1 MRRRDSSC
9 GAFCI
14 FPNKFNLDDL
24 SRSRDWP
31 VTRATVLSAVYPR
44 ADYGCTVA
52 TVYYEYIVD
61 GKKVRRGFCEAV
73 YRAGA
78 GRTIGRLG
86 RVGHACA
93 LVSGSA
99 SGVRGDLLQRCDGR
113 RFSLKERERVP
124 SGDKMQNRKFGF
136 YLRFTVI
143 AALGTIIASSVAS
156 GQVADRPWMN
166 PKLSPEERADMVLKQ
181 MTLDEKLAL
190 LHGNG
195 MAHAPQWQMPLTY
208 LANGG
213 AGYVE
218 GVKRLGIPALLISDA
233 GYGVRDSG
241 ANGRY
246 STAMPSSLGAA
257 ASWDQDSAC
266 EFGTVIGQEL
276 RAQGFNMTLGGGV
289 DLAREPRNGRSFEY
303 AGEDPLL
310 AGTVVGN
317 LMKCE
322 AGQHVVGDI
331 KHYVMNDQET
341 ARFFVNA
348 VISKRAMQESD
359 LLAFHIAISIA
370 NPGAVMC
377 SYNRINGE
385 FGCENSY
392 TLRDVL
398 EKEWGFKGFVISDW
412 GGTHSTE
419 KASAAGL
426 DQEQPMADF
435 FGPKLKEA
443 VEGGKIPLSE
453 IDEHVRRVLYAEFLS
468 GIVDDPSHLGVVDVE
483 KGFETSQRIE
493 EKSIVLLKNSP
504 TVLPID
510 RAKVHTIAII
520 GAHADVGM
528 ISGGGSA
535 QVDPPGG
542 NAIMPPGKGATIWQK
557 PVWFPTSPLKA
568 LQTKLPNAKID
579 FDPGT
584 DPKSAA
590 NLAKSADLAIVFAYQ
605 WLAEDMDVP
614 SLSLPSNQDALIEQV
629 AAANPNT
636 IVVLETG
643 TTVTMPWIDKV
654 AGVVEAWYAG
664 SSGHKALA
672 NVLVGDVNP
681 AGKLPLSFPKSEAD
695 LPHPDAPKIP
705 SESQVRAGDVAENG
719 APTANASARA
729 GYAVHYDEGPE
740 VGYKWYEAQN
750 KKLLFPFGFG
760 LSYTTYAYSGLSV
773 DSIAKTARFTIK
785 NTGAR
790 TGTEIAQVYGRLPK
804 GSDEPFKRLVGW
816 KRITLAPGE
825 SQTVTV
831 AIDDRVLKTF
841 DEEKNAW
848 NLPPGEY
855 QVLAGSSSDNTPL
868 TASLVLR

>member
-1 MRRRDSSC
+1 
-9 GAFCI
+9 
-14 FPNKFNLDDL
+14 
-24 SRSRDWP
+24 
-31 VTRATVLSAVYPR
+31 
-44 ADYGCTVA
+44 
-52 TVYYEYIVD
+52 
-61 GKKVRRGFCEAV
+61 
-73 YRAGA
+73 
-78 GRTIGRLG
+78 
-86 RVGHACA
+86 
-93 LVSGSA
+93 
-99 SGVRGDLLQRCDGR
+99 
-113 RFSLKERERVP
+113 
-124 SGDKMQNRKFGF
+124 
-136 YLRFTVI
+136 
-143 AALGTIIASSVAS
+143 
-156 GQVADRPWMN
+156 MN
-166 PKLSPEERADMVLKQ
+166 PGLAPEERAELVLKQ
-181 MTLDEKLAL
+181 LTLDEKLAL

-195 MAHAPQWQMPLTY
+195 MAHAAQWQMPLTH

-218 GVKRLGIPALLISDA
+218 GVSRLGIPPLVISDA

-246 STAMPSSLGAA
+246 STAMPSSLGATS
-257 ASWDQDSAC
+257 SWDVDSAC

-289 DLAREPRNGRSFEY
+289 DLAREPRNGRNFEY

-322 AGQHVVGDI
+322 QAQHVVGDI

-341 ARFFVNA
+341 GRFFVNS

-377 SYNRINGE
+377 SYNRINGD

-398 EKEWGFKGFVISDW
+398 KGDWGFKGFVISDW
-412 GGTHSTE
+412 SGTHSTE

-426 DQEQPMADF
+426 DQEQPMANF

-443 VEGGKIPLSE
+443 VKAGKVPLSE
-453 IDEHVRRVLYAEFLS
+453 IDDHARRVLYAEFLS
-468 GIVDDPSHLGVVDVE
+468 GIVDDPPQTGVVDVE
-483 KGFETSQRIE
+483 KGFEVSRRVE

-510 RAKVHTIAII
+510 PSKVHTIAII
-520 GAHADVGM
+520 GGHADVGM

-542 NAIMPPGKGATIWQK
+542 NAIMPPGKGATNWQDHI
-557 PVWFPTSPLKA
+557 WFPTSPLKA
-568 LQTKLPNAKID
+568 LQAKLPNTKID

-614 SLSLPSNQDALIEQV
+614 SLSLPNKQDALIEQV
-629 AAANPNT
+629 AAANPHT

-643 TTVTMPWIDKV
+643 TAVTMPWIDKV

-672 NVLVGDVNP
+672 NVLVGDVSP
-681 AGKLPLSFPKSEAD
+681 SGKLPLSFPKSEAD

-705 SESQVRAGDVAENG
+705 SENQVRAGGVADGG
-719 APTANASARA
+719 AATANAPAHA
-729 GYAVHYDEGPE
+729 GYAVHYDEGAE

-750 KKLLFPFGFG
+750 KKPLFPFGFG
-760 LSYTTYAYSGLSV
+760 LSYTTYAYSSLSV
-773 DSIAKTARFTIK
+773 DSAAKTVRFTVK
-785 NTGAR
+785 NTGERA
-790 TGTEIAQVYGRLPK
+790 GTEIAEVYATLPK
-804 GSDEPFKRLVGW
+804 GADEPYKRLAGW
-816 KRITLAPGE
+816 KRVTLAPGE
-825 SQTVTV
+825 SQSITIV
-831 AIDDRVLKTF
+831 IDDRVLQTF
-841 DEEKNAW
+841 DEGKNAW
-848 NLPPGEY
+848 SMTKGEY
-855 QVLAGSSSDNTPL
+855 QVMVGGSSDDTPL
-868 TASLVLR
+868 LASLEVR

>member
-1 MRRRDSSC
+1 MTLVAILNTSRESRFNRDS
-9 GAFCI
+9 GFRLFFFFAVI
-14 FPNKFNLDDL
+14 LG
-24 SRSRDWP
+24 
-31 VTRATVLSAVYPR
+31 TLSAASV
-44 ADYGCTVA
+44 GVA
-52 TVYYEYIVD
+52 Q
-61 GKKVRRGFCEAV
+61 
-73 YRAGA
+73 
-78 GRTIGRLG
+78 
-86 RVGHACA
+86 
-93 LVSGSA
+93 S
-99 SGVRGDLLQRCDGR
+99 
-113 RFSLKERERVP
+113 
-124 SGDKMQNRKFGF
+124 
-136 YLRFTVI
+136 
-143 AALGTIIASSVAS
+143 
-156 GQVADRPWMN
+156 ADRPWMN
-166 PKLSPEERADMVLKQ
+166 PGLAPEERAELVLKQ
-181 MTLDEKLAL
+181 LTLDEKLAL

-195 MAHAPQWQMPLTY
+195 MAHAHQWQMPLTH

-218 GVKRLGIPALLISDA
+218 GVPRLGLPPLVISDA

-241 ANGRY
+241 ANGKY
-246 STAMPSSLGAA
+246 STAMPSSLGATS
-257 ASWDQDSAC
+257 SWDVDSAC
-266 EFGTVIGQEL
+266 DFGTVIGQEL

-322 AGQHVVGDI
+322 QAQHVVGDI

-341 ARFFVNA
+341 GRNFVSA

-377 SYNRINGE
+377 SYNRINGD

-398 EKEWGFKGFVISDW
+398 KKEWGFKGFVISDW

-426 DQEQPMADF
+426 DQEQPMADY

-443 VEGGKIPLSE
+443 VEAGKVPLSE
-453 IDEHVRRVLYAEFLS
+453 IDDHARRVLYAEFLS
-468 GIVDDPSHLGVVDVE
+468 GVADEPLQKSVVDVE
-483 KGFETSQRIE
+483 KGFDVAQRVE
-493 EKSIVLLKNSP
+493 EKSIVLLKNRP
-504 TVLPID
+504 TVLPINPS
-510 RAKVHTIAII
+510 KVHTIAII
-520 GAHADVGM
+520 GGHADVGM

-542 NAIMPPGKGATIWQK
+542 NAIMPPGKGATVWQK

-568 LQTKLPNAKID
+568 LQAKLPNAKID

-605 WLAEDMDVP
+605 WLAEGMDVP
-614 SLSLPSNQDALIEQV
+614 TLSLPNNQDALIEQV
-629 AAANPNT
+629 AAANPHT

-643 TTVTMPWIDKV
+643 TAVTMPWIDKV

-681 AGKLPLSFPKSEAD
+681 GGKLPLSFPKSEAD
-695 LPHPDAPKIP
+695 LPHPDAPEIP
-705 SESQVRAGDVAENG
+705 SESQVRAGDVADNG
-719 APTANASARA
+719 APTANASAHT
-729 GYAVHYDEGPE
+729 GYAVHYDEGAA
-740 VGYKWYEAQN
+740 VGYKWFEEQH
-750 KKLLFPFGFG
+750 KKPLFPFGFG

-773 DSIAKTARFTIK
+773 DSAAKTVRFTVK
-785 NTGAR
+785 NTGKRA
-790 TGTEIAQVYGRLPK
+790 GTEIAEVYARLPK
-804 GSDEPFKRLVGW
+804 GADEPYKRLAGW
-816 KRITLAPGE
+816 TRVTLAPGE
-825 SQTVTV
+825 SRSVSI
-831 AIDDRVLKTF
+831 AIDDRVLQTF

-848 NLPPGEY
+848 NVTKGEY
-855 QVLAGSSSDNTPL
+855 QVMVGGSSDDTPL
-868 TASLVLR
+868 LASLEVR

>member
-1 MRRRDSSC
+1 MS
-9 GAFCI
+9 
-14 FPNKFNLDDL
+14 
-24 SRSRDWP
+24 P
-31 VTRATVLSAVYPR
+31 V
-44 ADYGCTVA
+44 
-52 TVYYEYIVD
+52 
-61 GKKVRRGFCEAV
+61 
-73 YRAGA
+73 
-78 GRTIGRLG
+78 GR
-86 RVGHACA
+86 
-93 LVSGSA
+93 
-99 SGVRGDLLQRCDGR
+99 Q
-113 RFSLKERERVP
+113 
-124 SGDKMQNRKFGF
+124 MQNRKFGF
-136 YLRFTVI
+136 YFLCTVI
-143 AALGTIIASSVAS
+143 AALGTIFATSVAVA
-156 GQVADRPWMN
+156 QVAAGPWMN
-166 PKLSPEERADMVLKQ
+166 PTLTPEERADMVLKQ
-181 MTLDEKLAL
+181 LTLDEKLAL

-195 MAHAPQWQMPLTY
+195 MAHAPQWQMPLSH

-218 GVKRLGIPALLISDA
+218 GVKRLGIPPLVISDA
-233 GYGVRDSG
+233 AYGVRDSA

-246 STAMPSSLGAA
+246 STALPSSLGAA
-257 ASWDQDSAC
+257 ASWDLDSAC
-266 EFGTVIGQEL
+266 DFGALIGQEL

-322 AGQHVVGDI
+322 QAQHVVGDI

-341 ARFFVNA
+341 GRFFMNS

-377 SYNRINGE
+377 SYNRINGD

-392 TLRDVL
+392 TLHDVL
-398 EKEWGFKGFVISDW
+398 KNEWGFKGLVLSDW

-435 FGPKLKEA
+435 FGPKLKKA
-443 VEGGKIPLSE
+443 VEAGKVPLLE
-453 IDEHVRRVLYAEFLS
+453 IDDHARRVLFAEFLS
-468 GIVDDPSHLGVVDVE
+468 GIVDDPPKTGAVNVE
-483 KGFETSQRIE
+483 RGLEVSRRVE

-504 TVLPID
+504 TVLPINPSS
-510 RAKVHTIAII
+510 VHTIAII
-520 GAHADVGM
+520 GGHADVGM

-542 NAIMPPGKGATIWQK
+542 NAIMPPGQGATIWQK

-579 FDPGT
+579 FNPGT

-614 SLSLPSNQDALIEQV
+614 SLSLSNNQDALIEQV
-629 AAANPNT
+629 AAANPHT

-643 TTVTMPWIDKV
+643 TAVTMPWIDKV

-664 SSGHKALA
+664 SAGHRALA
-672 NVLVGDVNP
+672 NMLVGDVNP
-681 AGKLPLSFPKSEAD
+681 SGKLPLSFPISEAD
-695 LPHPDAPKIP
+695 LPHPDAPRIP
-705 SESQVRAGDVAENG
+705 SRSQVRAGEVANDG
-719 APTANASARA
+719 APSANASAHA

-750 KKLLFPFGFG
+750 KKPLFPFGFG
-760 LSYTTYAYSGLSV
+760 LSYTTFAYSGLSV
-773 DSIAKTARFTIK
+773 DSTAKTARFTVQ
-785 NTGAR
+785 NTGKR

-804 GSDEPFKRLVGW
+804 GSDEPYKRLAGW
-816 KRITLAPGE
+816 KRIVLAPGE
-825 SQTVTV
+825 SQSITIV
-831 AIDDRVLKTF
+831 IDDRVLQTF
-841 DEEKNAW
+841 DEEKNIW
-848 NLPPGEY
+848 NLTKGEY
-855 QVLAGSSSDNTPL
+855 QVMVGGSSDDTPL
-868 TASLVLR
+868 LGSLLIR

>member
-1 MRRRDSSC
+1 
-9 GAFCI
+9 
-14 FPNKFNLDDL
+14 
-24 SRSRDWP
+24 
-31 VTRATVLSAVYPR
+31 
-44 ADYGCTVA
+44 
-52 TVYYEYIVD
+52 
-61 GKKVRRGFCEAV
+61 
-73 YRAGA
+73 
-78 GRTIGRLG
+78 
-86 RVGHACA
+86 
-93 LVSGSA
+93 
-99 SGVRGDLLQRCDGR
+99 
-113 RFSLKERERVP
+113 
-124 SGDKMQNRKFGF
+124 MQNCKSGF
-136 YLRFTVI
+136 YLLLTVVAALSLISAASI
-143 AALGTIIASSVAS
+143 AAA
-156 GQVADRPWMN
+156 QNNDRPWMN
-166 PKLSPEERADMVLKQ
+166 PSLSPEERADLVLKQ
-181 MTLDEKLAL
+181 LTLDEKLAL

-195 MAHAPQWQMPLTY
+195 MAHAEQWQMPLSHLT
-208 LANGG
+208 NGG

-218 GVKRLGIPALLISDA
+218 GVKRLGIPPLVISDA

-257 ASWDQDSAC
+257 ASWDPDSAC
-266 EFGTVIGQEL
+266 EFGTVIGKEL

-289 DLAREPRNGRSFEY
+289 DLVREPRNGRNFEY

-322 AGQHVVGDI
+322 QGQHVVGDI

-341 ARFFVNA
+341 GRFFVNA

-385 FGCENSY
+385 FGCDNPY

-443 VEGGKIPLSE
+443 VEAGRVPMSE
-453 IDEHVRRVLYAEFLS
+453 IDDHTRRILYAEFLS
-468 GIVDDPSHLGVVDVE
+468 GIVDDPPQKGVVDVE
-483 KGFETSQRIE
+483 KGFEVAQRVE

-504 TVLPID
+504 TVLPIVPS
-510 RAKVHTIAII
+510 KIHSIAII
-520 GAHADVGM
+520 GGHADVGM

-542 NAIMPPGKGATIWQK
+542 NAIMPAGKGATIWQK

-568 LQTKLPNAKID
+568 LQAKLPNTKID

-590 NLAKSADLAIVFAYQ
+590 GLAKSADLAIVFVYQ
-605 WLAEDMDVP
+605 WLSEDMDVP
-614 SLSLPSNQDALIEQV
+614 SLSLPDNQDALIEQV
-629 AAANPNT
+629 ASANPHT

-643 TTVTMPWIDKV
+643 TAVTMPWIDKV
-654 AGVVEAWYAG
+654 SGVVEAWFAG

-672 NVLVGDVNP
+672 DVLAGDVNP
-681 AGKLPLSFPKSEAD
+681 SGKLPLTFTSSEAD
-695 LPHPDAPKIP
+695 LPHPEPPKIP
-705 SESQVRAGDVAENG
+705 AESQARAGDVADNG
-719 APTANASARA
+719 APSSNASAHT
-729 GYAVHYDEGPE
+729 GYAVHYDEGGA
-740 VGYKWYEAQN
+740 VGYKWFEEQH
-750 KKLLFPFGFG
+750 KKPLFAFGFG
-760 LSYTTYAYSGLSV
+760 LSYTTYTYSGLSV
-773 DSIAKTARFTIK
+773 DAGTKTAHFTVR
-785 NTGAR
+785 NTGKRA
-790 TGTEIAQVYGRLPK
+790 GTEIAEVYARLPK
-804 GSDEPFKRLVGW
+804 GTEGPYKRLVGW
-816 KRITLAPGE
+816 KRVALAPGE
-825 SQTVTV
+825 SKAVSV

-841 DEEKNAW
+841 DEEKNVW
-848 NLPPGEY
+848 NITSGDY
-855 QVLAGSSSDNTPL
+855 QVLVGGSSDNTPL
-868 TASLVLR
+868 TGTLPIR